1 MPCQAAFQAEV
12 LSPLPLAALCFLRWD
27 FHVGCWQH
35 RLFLLASS
43 AFPVGIIQFFMTSS
57 HFSWEFWWHNLLFQW
72 PHLFFLQFPKFSI
85 KVTKH
90 ATEPMGE
97 WKILLFSRKL
107 IFCFIMKRRLV
118 YLAFQATVALMQM
131 YKEKTQNH
139 SGEGMLTRQRKN
151 CSHFQPGL
159 AVEALAWRLS
169 GCLVATS

>member
-12 LSPLPLAALCFLRWD
+12 LSPLPLAALCFPRWD
-27 FHVGCWQH
+27 FPP
-35 RLFLLASS
+35 LMASLS
-43 AFPVGIIQFFMTSS
+43 FPVGIIEFFWHHHIFHGSFEDIIF
-57 HFSWEFWWHNLLFQW
+57 FSNDLT
-72 PHLFFLQFPKFSI
+72 FFSLQFPKFSI

-97 WKILLFSRKL
+97 WKILLFSGEL